1 MFTDKENELINRTIN
16 DIVKPL
22 ELEDS
27 CTELDKVIEDL
38 VLDLKD

>member
-16 DIVKPL
+16 DIVKIL